1 MNAKRVTLFIGALTA
16 AMIGVQLTQLTTLN
30 DQQKEAKQELVQTQQ
45 KQGKVTQIVTSPI
58 DQQVNAKQAT
68 QTVTDFMNT
77 VNTHSVNDYPDVLK
91 DKATLKV
98 INTLSDQLAPSVTF
112 GSNQKFNILTVSIN
126 RVFDS
131 QLQYAVVEKSDTQSL
146 VYTLTF
152 DIDEHLVTDIQRLR
166 NVRRR
171 CGFISY
177 SITY

>member
-16 AMIGVQLTQLTTLN
+16 AMIGVQLTQLPTLN
-30 DQQKEAKQELVQTQQ
+30 DQQKEAKQELVQAQQ

-58 DQQVNAKQAT
+58 DQQVNVKQAT

-131 QLQYAVVEKSDTQSL
+131 QLQYAVVEKSDTQS
-146 VYTLTF
+146 VIYTLTF
-152 DIDEHLVTDIQRLR
+152 DIDEHLVTDIQRLPLK
-166 NVRRR
+166 
-171 CGFISY
+171 G
-177 SITY
+177 TYDNEK

>member
-16 AMIGVQLTQLTTLN
+16 AMIGVQLTQLPTLN
-30 DQQKEAKQELVQTQQ
+30 DQQKEAKQELVQAQQ
-45 KQGKVTQIVTSPI
+45 KQGKVTQVVTSPI
-58 DQQVNAKQAT
+58 DQQVNVKQAT
-68 QTVTDFMNT
+68 QTVTGFMNT

-131 QLQYAVVEKSDTQSL
+131 QLQYAVVEKSDTQSV

-152 DIDEHLVTDIQRLR
+152 DIDEHLVTDIQRLPLK
-166 NVRRR
+166 
-171 CGFISY
+171 G
-177 SITY
+177 TYDNEK

>member
-16 AMIGVQLTQLTTLN
+16 AMIGVQLTQLPTLN
-30 DQQKEAKQELVQTQQ
+30 DQQKEAKQELVQAQQ

-58 DQQVNAKQAT
+58 DQQVNVKQAT

-77 VNTHSVNDYPDVLK
+77 VNTHSVNNYPDVLK

-98 INTLSDQLAPSVTF
+98 INTLSDQLAPTVTF

-131 QLQYAVVEKSDTQSL
+131 QLQYAVVEKSDTQSV

-152 DIDEHLVTDIQRLR
+152 DIDEHLVTDIQRLPLK
-166 NVRRR
+166 
-171 CGFISY
+171 G
-177 SITY
+177 TYDNEK

>member
-1 MNAKRVTLFIGALTA
+1 MNAKHVTLFIGALTV
-16 AMIGVQLTQLTTLN
+16 AMIGVQLTQLPTLN
-30 DQQKEAKQELVQTQQ
+30 DQQKEAKQELVQAQQ
-45 KQGKVTQIVTSPI
+45 KQGKVTQVVTSPI
-58 DQQVNAKQAT
+58 EQQVNVKQAT
-68 QTVTDFMNT
+68 QTVTGFMNT

-98 INTLSDQLAPSVTF
+98 INTLSDQQAPSVTF

-152 DIDEHLVTDIQRLR
+152 DIDEHLVTDIQRLPLK
-166 NVRRR
+166 
-171 CGFISY
+171 G
-177 SITY
+177 TYDNEK

>member
-16 AMIGVQLTQLTTLN
+16 AMIGVQLTQLPTLN
-30 DQQKEAKQELVQTQQ
+30 DQQKEAKQELVQAQQ
-45 KQGKVTQIVTSPI
+45 KQGKVTQVVTSPI
-58 DQQVNAKQAT
+58 DQQVNVKQAT
-68 QTVTDFMNT
+68 QTVTGFMNT
-77 VNTHSVNDYPDVLK
+77 VNTHSVNDYPDVLN

-131 QLQYAVVEKSDTQSL
+131 QLQYAVVEKSDTQSV

-152 DIDEHLVTDIQRLR
+152 DIDEHLVTDIQRLPLK
-166 NVRRR
+166 
-171 CGFISY
+171 G
-177 SITY
+177 TYDNEK

>member
-16 AMIGVQLTQLTTLN
+16 AMIGVQLTQLPTLN
-30 DQQKEAKQELVQTQQ
+30 DQQKEAKQELVQAQQ

-58 DQQVNAKQAT
+58 DQQVNVKQAT

-131 QLQYAVVEKSDTQSL
+131 QLQYAVVEKSDTQS
-146 VYTLTF
+146 VIYTLTF
-152 DIDEHLVTDIQRLR
+152 DIDAHLVTDIQRLPLK
-166 NVRRR
+166 
-171 CGFISY
+171 G
-177 SITY
+177 TYDNEK